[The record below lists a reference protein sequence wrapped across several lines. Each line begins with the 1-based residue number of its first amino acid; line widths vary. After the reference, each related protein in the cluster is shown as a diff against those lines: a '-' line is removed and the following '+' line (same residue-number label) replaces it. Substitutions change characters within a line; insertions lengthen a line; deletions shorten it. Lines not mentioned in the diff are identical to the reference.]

1 MIGMHVWIEGA
12 DYFYDGSRTELVAAV
27 VNNRIW
33 KWNWNLL
40 YDTHMIGEQV
50 RIEGADHFY
59 GGSFN
64 GGSRKKLAAAVV
76 NWARAFK

>member
-1 MIGMHVWIEGA
+1 
-12 DYFYDGSRTELVAAV
+12 
-27 VNNRIW
+27 
-33 KWNWNLL
+33 
-40 YDTHMIGEQV
+40 MIGEQV